1 MSEIAKKKRDQKRQ
15 DAKFNNE
22 GEFDLEKTIEERE
35 RATHF
40 EAPGKE
46 RKARVKNLVTLHWKL
61 MGLACPYYPN
71 VIHVFGCVI
80 DHANQDS
87 GRCDAGQTT
96 LGIES
101 GVHRN
106 TVKRILDW
114 VAANTTYLRI
124 EQRRGK
130 AGRYKT
136 SAYHINWEALEAD
149 WKAVQHFI
157 GGEKAFMREPS

>member
-1 MSEIAKKKRDQKRQ
+1 
-15 DAKFNNE
+15 
-22 GEFDLEKTIEERE
+22 
-35 RATHF
+35 
-40 EAPGKE
+40 
-46 RKARVKNLVTLHWKL
+46 

-71 VIHVFGCVI
+71 VIHIFGCVI
-80 DHANQDS
+80 DHANSRQWAM
-87 GRCDAGQTT
+87 RCGTNNSMA
-96 LGIES
+96 IET
-101 GVHRN
+101 GFHRN

-130 AGRYKT
+130 AGRYRT

-157 GGEKAFMREPS
+157 GGEKAVMREPS